1 MYAVGHL
8 ALGYLTGKATGKLLN
23 VSVSLPLLFLASV
36 IPDIDLLIPGL
47 QHRGPTHS
55 LIISTLIFIPL
66 VAYYRKKAIPYFI
79 ALTQHSLIGD
89 YITSEGIQLLWP
101 LNSIHY
107 YGPAIEVTSL
117 TNILLELTLFLVC
130 FTILLK
136 TRDAWI
142 LFQPHSSNLTLSIP
156 TFTVLLP
163 TLISFPISVPLALI
177 VPHLIYLIVFAV
189 SILIDF
195 KALLKK
201 S

>member
-23 VSVSLPLLFLASV
+23 VNVNIPLLFLASI

-55 LIISTLIFIPL
+55 LIISILIFIPL
-66 VAYYRKKAIPYFI
+66 VIYYRKKAIPYFI
-79 ALTQHSLIGD
+79 ALIQHSLIGD

-101 LNSIHY
+101 INSIY
-107 YGPAIEVTSL
+107 YCSLEIQMTSL
-117 TNILLELTLFLVC
+117 TNILLEWIFFLIA

-136 TRDAWI
+136 TKDAQT
-142 LFQPHSSNLTLSIP
+142 LLQPHPSNLLLSIP

-163 TLISFPISVPLALI
+163 TLLSFPEYVTPALI
-177 VPHLIYLIVFAV
+177 IPHLTYLTIFTT
-189 SILIDF
+189 SILTDF
-195 KALLKK
+195 KAILKK

>member
-8 ALGYLTGKATGKLLN
+8 ALGYLTGRATSKLLN
-23 VSVSLPLLFLASV
+23 VNVNIPLLFLTSI

-55 LIISTLIFIPL
+55 LIISILIFIPL
-66 VAYYRKKAIPYFI
+66 VIYYRKKVIPYFI
-79 ALTQHSLIGD
+79 ALTQHFIIGD
-89 YITSEGIQLLWP
+89 YLTSEGIQLLWP
-101 LNSIHY
+101 INSINY
-107 YGPAIEVTSL
+107 YGLAIEITSL
-117 TNILLELTLFLVC
+117 TNITMEWIFFLTA

-136 TRDAWI
+136 TKEAST
-142 LFQPHSSNLTLSIP
+142 LFQPHRSNLLLSIP

-163 TLISFPISVPLALI
+163 TLLSFPEYVPPALI
-177 VPHLIYLIVFAV
+177 IPHLAYIIVFTV

-195 KALLKK
+195 KAILKK